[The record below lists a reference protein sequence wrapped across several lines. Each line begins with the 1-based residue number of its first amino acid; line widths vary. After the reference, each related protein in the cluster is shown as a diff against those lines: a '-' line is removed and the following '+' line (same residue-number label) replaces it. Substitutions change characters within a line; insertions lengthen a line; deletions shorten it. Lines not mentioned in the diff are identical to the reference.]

1 MALSSILS
9 TFFIT
14 PIFHIFEKWIK
25 ILKIPV
31 SFLLFV
37 NDGLFIS
44 QERSFDN
51 TNTDLFYSYNIMS
64 SLLEQFELVVEHRKT
79 EIFHFSRSHG
89 FCYPLSLD
97 LSWIGGPILYLKG
110 TWQYLG
116 FIFNRKLTF
125 WQHTKFYA
133 NKAVYGQMHENACS
147 TEYVFFQ
154 LLYMGFLFG
163 ITTGCHY
170 HILLKSSMKYN
181 DKWHFGYKVPFVSL
195 LLWELR
201 PLVV

>member
-97 LSWIGGPILYLKG
+97 LSWIGGSILYLKG

-133 NKAVYGQMHENACS
+133 NKAVYGQMHENAWQLNMWTLTLSKMLALQNMCS
-147 TEYVFFQ
+147 FNCSIWV
-154 LLYMGFLFG
+154 
-163 ITTGCHY
+163 
-170 HILLKSSMKYN
+170 SS
-181 DKWHFGYKVPFVSL
+181 
-195 LLWELR
+195 
-201 PLVV
+201 LVLQQGAIIISS